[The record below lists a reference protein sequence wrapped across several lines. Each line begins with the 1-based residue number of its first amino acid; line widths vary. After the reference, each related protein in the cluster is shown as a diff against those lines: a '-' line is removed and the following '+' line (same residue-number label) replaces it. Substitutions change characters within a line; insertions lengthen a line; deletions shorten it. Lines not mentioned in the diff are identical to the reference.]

1 MNDDDIEKIECL
13 IGYLEYWCKNGTP
26 KLPPQELPAI
36 IEEAKQ
42 WLAKNTEQQ
51 VQADS
56 SNKE

>member
-36 IEEAKQ
+36 IEEAEQ
-42 WLAKNTEQQ
+42 WLAKTTEQLLQ
-51 VQADS
+51 PDKS
-56 SNKE
+56 